1 MKFRKQAIFHT
12 FPLLYT
18 LTENSGSH
26 FLGNKIKH
34 KVVFYNDPELDDLLF
49 STDWKAGSLRI
60 FKIFL
65 FKEKDSLLYIDSF
78 SCLQNYYVD
87 PEPDFKNC
95 GQELSDLGLG
105 NGFISFYLCDL
116 YCLVARKIKCYCNS
130 MCVTTLCGKGNLLGK
145 RHKTQCNLKITQHN
159 WYFFRTGLY
168 GREPEVN
175 CAK

>member
-1 MKFRKQAIFHT
+1 MKFIKQAIFHT

-18 LTENSGSH
+18 LTEPSGSH
-26 FLGNKIKH
+26 FLSNKMKH
-34 KVVFYNDPELDDLLF
+34 KFLFYNDCELDDSLF
-49 STDWKAGSLRI
+49 GTGFKARSFRVFKFSYSRRNISFFILSYFVVCTTD
-60 FKIFL
+60 
-65 FKEKDSLLYIDSF
+65 
-78 SCLQNYYVD
+78 VD
-87 PEPDFKNC
+87 LELDFKNYS
-95 GQELSDLGLG
+95 QELSDLGLG

-116 YCLVARKIKCYCNS
+116 YCFVAEKIKCYYNS
-130 MCVTTLCGKGNLLGK
+130 MCVTTLWGKGNLLGK